1 MVAVVLAHVFL
12 LLSCWFI
19 FLLNRFCDIHASVYT
34 PRSMATQMSKKRKVR
49 VTSESFVFV
58 SPFFQAPVHCPKK
71 KACFLVVVVVGLFFI
86 EIIQIIFRGCF

>member
-1 MVAVVLAHVFL
+1 LIEVVVAVVLAHVFL

-19 FLLNRFCDIHASVYT
+19 FLLSRFGDIHVYVYT

-58 SPFFQAPVHCPKK
+58 SPFFSGPRALPKK
-71 KACFLVVVVVGLFFI
+71 KRVFWLLLLGYSLLK
-86 EIIQIIFRGCF
+86 